1 MRSTTRRGDREP
13 SFFAR
18 IFISVFALVFTGAAL
33 LLVALAWREA
43 RIVVRERF
51 DYESA
56 PATIVAV
63 EIVRGERSNL
73 PYEPRIICRFEHQGR
88 LYEHAAQGGESLFR
102 ARGYTSFEA
111 AREATARYPV
121 GAVAPVY
128 FDPAD
133 PRRAQLELTSFVP
146 SIASALFALVFSGFA
161 LLSVAAAASA
171 WRGKREGERDALPEG
186 ILARRA
192 PRTAGRRLTA
202 LGMLGGAVFC
212 SIFVAAPVWIL
223 RDRVLLPRERA
234 RASFSWAET
243 ACTIERVDIVDDG
256 DGAERLDVLY
266 RYDFGGREYRASRH
280 DFSDHLR
287 ECGERRAVY
296 RSLRG
301 SVGSTIACYVD
312 PGSPHEAVIDRALPP
327 FDWKEGA
334 FLGAMAAFGGL
345 VALGFA
351 RGAWRTWRG
360 DAAPAERERTT
371 SVVTRTAGPIR
382 LPLDP
387 RRDPSGQARA
397 TAAVVDA
404 WMGDV
409 RKRRQTRAS
418 LGALGVVFLAGFTAL
433 WMKPVLR
440 GTFDIASIFAGVTG
454 IPLVIITT
462 GLAYVTWRA
471 WRTMRLPVPAVTLPA
486 KAAPGEVIDVEW
498 SLEGELATIAS
509 VRLALEGSEVI
520 NLGSESGPR
529 QTAII
534 ARVPIAD
541 RAGFGGRSSSYR
553 DRVRIPEGAMVSC
566 EGDEWRI
573 EWNVH
578 LDLVLREGSTQR
590 ESFALRVVFGEDGP

>member
-1 MRSTTRRGDREP
+1 MRPTTRPGDREP
-13 SFFAR
+13 SFSARVFITLFAV
-18 IFISVFALVFTGAAL
+18 VFAGAAL
-33 LLVALAWREA
+33 LLVALTWREA
-43 RIVVRERF
+43 RIIVRERY

-63 EIVRGERSNL
+63 EIVRGERSNQ
-73 PYEPRIICRFEHQGR
+73 PYEPRIVCRFEYRGR
-88 LYEHAAQGGESLFR
+88 SFEHAAQGGESLFR
-102 ARGYTSFEA
+102 VRGYTSFEA

-121 GAVAPVY
+121 GALVPVY

-133 PRRAQLELTSFVP
+133 PRRTQLEFTSFVP

-161 LLSVAAAASA
+161 LLVVGVAAGA
-171 WRGKREGERDALPEG
+171 WRGNRERERDALPKG

-192 PRTAGRRLTA
+192 PRSAGRRITA

-223 RDRVLLPRERA
+223 RDRVLEPRERA
-234 RASFSWAET
+234 RASLSWTET
-243 ACTIERVDIVDDG
+243 SCTIERVDIVDDG
-256 DGAERLDVLY
+256 DDAERLDVLY
-266 RYDFGGREYRASRH
+266 RYDVAGREYRASRH
-280 DFSDHLR
+280 DFFDHQR

-296 RSLRG
+296 RSLKG
-301 SVGSTIACYVD
+301 SVGSAVACFVD
-312 PGSPHEAVIDRALPP
+312 PNAPHEAVIDRTVPP
-327 FDWKEGA
+327 VDWKEGA

-351 RGAWRTWRG
+351 RGAWKTWRG
-360 DAAPAERERTT
+360 DAASPEGARTT
-371 SVVTRTAGPIR
+371 SVVTRTAGPIH
-382 LPLDP
+382 LPFDP

-404 WMGDV
+404 WMSDV

-418 LGALGVVFLAGFTAL
+418 LGMVGVIFLVGFTAL

-454 IPLVIITT
+454 IPLVIITIGVAT
-462 GLAYVTWRA
+462 MTWRS
-471 WRTMRLPVPAVTLPA
+471 WRTMRLPVPAVKLSA
-486 KAAPGEVIDVEW
+486 KAAPGETIDVEW
-498 SLEGELATIAS
+498 SLDGELATIAS
-509 VRLALEGSEVI
+509 VRLVLEGSEVI

-534 ARVPIAD
+534 ARVAIAD
-541 RAGFGGRSSSYR
+541 RAGFAGRSSSYR
-553 DRVRIPEGAMVSC
+553 DRVRIPEDAMVSC

-578 LDLVLREGSTQR
+578 LDLVMREGSTHR
-590 ESFALRVVFGEDGP
+590 ESFALRIVFGEDGP